1 MSDVTAVGLVI
12 RLGPVRCADQGLGTL
27 HQVISTRD
35 LDLAPGQTRF
45 YLTRLAGAPNFGQ
58 GALPGGA
65 TPVRVVGPIPCP

>member
-1 MSDVTAVGLVI
+1 MAAVGAVI

-27 HQVISTRD
+27 DQVIPTRD

-45 YLTRLAGAPNFGQ
+45 YLTRLAGEPDFGE

-65 TPVRVVGPIPCP
+65 TPARFAGSIPCP